1 MVRRFLLWVLTAAV
15 LAGCS
20 SAPPVPQEPGVEV
33 TVGEVA
39 VEKTPELVIDAGVV
53 ENAVR
58 VKKIRAPFAN
68 CGLAKCPEGVS
79 HFLPCHGN
87 QAFVAGRLCWG
98 GADG

>member
-1 MVRRFLLWVLTAAV
+1 MVRRFLLWALTAAV

-33 TVGEVA
+33 TTGEVA

-58 VKKIRAPFAN
+58 VKKIRAPFADFVSVPFAE
-68 CGLAKCPEGVS
+68 LPEARTVD
-79 HFLPCHGN
+79 
-87 QAFVAGRLCWG
+87 W
-98 GADG
+98 